1 MAQLGLA
8 HTDTLLTKGNLAILL
23 KQLGSGRRRSGCSR
37 RMVVAGQTAQPR
49 LDHTSNL
56 ATKDNL
62 VVLLEDMEERAEA
75 AVQSAAGGN
84 KGRALGSTDAS
95 VKGCA
100 RSLEK
105 RKSDGE
111 DGQLFTWRSLSLS
124 GAELRPPALP
134 TRSMQTLAVRRPRSH
149 PRPRPRHLPRHRDL
163 LGSRSQ

>member
-56 ATKDNL
+56 ATKGDL

-75 AVQSAAGGN
+75 AVQSAAGSSSECVGDLSSS
-84 KGRALGSTDAS
+84 R
-95 VKGCA
+95 
-100 RSLEK
+100 
-105 RKSDGE
+105 
-111 DGQLFTWRSLSLS
+111 LSL
-124 GAELRPPALP
+124 PCTTFALY
-134 TRSMQTLAVRRPRSH
+134 
-149 PRPRPRHLPRHRDL
+149 HLFCA
-163 LGSRSQ
+163 